1 MLYDPLSLWT
11 LSPERR
17 KALQKAE
24 DLYDVPPSS
33 AVGDCLD
40 GSVMASDNVAPE
52 DNVNKMAKRV
62 LLRLKQKL
70 DGIEDGV
77 HLSVSGQVNHLIRE
91 AMDPKN
97 LCRLFPGWQP
107 WV

>member
-1 MLYDPLSLWT
+1 MLYDPLSSWT
-11 LSPERR
+11 LSPEKR
-17 KALQKAE
+17 KALQKKAE
-24 DLYDVPPSS
+24 EDDQFPVS
-33 AVGDCLD
+33 VTGDCLD
-40 GSVMASDNVAPE
+40 ATIGLENIAAE

-70 DGIEDGV
+70 DGVEDGV